1 MGQSYRIRT
10 ELGITK
16 TINVELTQ
24 EFEFLEILSL
34 KLQQQDVYS
43 RLCADYGVVVGRV
56 TANNGLGIPYARVA
70 VFIPIEQFD
79 QSNPIISS
87 IYPYNSPSDR
97 NEDGYRYNLLP
108 YEPSYTGHAAT
119 GTLPS
124 RLDVLTGQTAVEIFD
139 KYYKLTAKTNDSG
152 DYMIMGVP
160 LGEQTIVMDV
170 DLSDIGEFSL
180 TPQDLIRMGLATEAQ
195 VAGNRFR
202 TSADLNS
209 LPQIINLTKVVE
221 VSPLWGEPAVC
232 QIAIN
237 RVDFDLRNEANVDIQ
252 PTAVF
257 MGSIFSTSEQYAIKR
272 NSRPKDDFGNLCQLE
287 AGPGQIIAIRQTLQ
301 VDLSGNPFLE
311 RYDIE
316 KNGNVIDDN
325 GAWLIE
331 LPMNLEYLVTNE
343 FGERIISYDPTIG
356 IPTKSKYRFKIKW
369 QQSSNASEQYRRA
382 YYLIPNVRE
391 FGWPNN
397 IQDPNLSG
405 IANPQLNS
413 SYYFGLDWSG
423 YTNGLQGQQA
433 VDKLDQIINCEDTFY
448 EFEYNRVYTVSALID
463 QYKDGA
469 RGKFIGVKEID
480 NNSCE
485 ETVNKFPVNEGFR
498 NFDFLF
504 FIYSILLQ
512 VLQIISIPLL
522 IAYHLIAALWNFM
535 VDFKNT
541 VLTVLYTLG
550 GALIAIGLIELL
562 FAGTQFF
569 TGGSFIVIQKA
580 TKFIILGGKILGSAI
595 LLNILLNN
603 LKRRSFNR
611 FYLPILTYPDCQTCS
626 CGESFSDSDI
636 GGDKSSLLTQF
647 SASYYYYEKILQS
660 LASIYSNEDQQ
671 IVAQSFSQAMGTVGG
686 DEASDRYKTTFP
698 EEVTLIDGNDKFFSY
713 SPDLPFGER
722 INVFNT
728 RKKFFDGLNKIS
740 VSFDFPSNSALQH
753 FDNTITVVSQTTF
766 DSGSLLTFIDI
777 ALTQDVNFTT
787 TGSTVAFGFP
797 NGISGTSINPG
808 VSQYPVEYAI
818 SQTTNSSPVNYILST
833 GSTITN
839 YKFPADLEYYQVI
852 TAITVSDAVQI
863 WGPNTTNGLLPT
875 IFSSDTDII
884 WNRRTGG
891 SWGSTSVSTY
901 PVSTTFVD
909 FDKQFILILQRGVD
923 PYSPNYTNKYGI
935 GKLLGYPNE
944 NDFVITASTR
954 LNIPIQKNTDTT
966 TSVQKHNN
974 QNNIFYSSHFFKPG
988 NDFSAFTT
996 STVGYYGQLDAQNPG
1011 PRMLLQN
1018 INGQYQGICSTWFND
1033 FFTTSNT
1040 ERVKVKKYEQYEDLS
1055 GAAYYYLQGGNK
1067 PSEVITSYYTKVL
1080 LPSLITNPLNISNG
1094 NINVM
1099 RTDRLPSSDGL
1110 DGSSFNNNPALL
1122 QQNLNFSTYI
1132 INTTDQG
1139 ISTVSFSSGADIV
1152 PPDIE
1157 GQLAWTNV
1165 LDSFN
1170 CENAV
1175 SLRCYEKYN
1184 TSFGVNR
1191 NCATKDD
1198 VENGCY
1204 VFMRKPLK
1212 DLGKDIR
1219 NFNEWGYRYRFFFG
1233 LCRGVLAQ
1241 SFTNNWVNGSL
1252 FTFPI
1257 QITKRWGRDN
1267 KVKELRY
1274 PRKLIY
1280 FDTSTNNFYYRSSPW
1295 LGSPTTGSFIGR
1307 STLGEAFPMN
1317 KRNLLFPTTI
1327 INLGMKDS
1335 FYDEITF
1342 TPSTAAYVMN
1352 NLNPTS
1358 YQDTSNIVNLFVISR
1373 IANSTF
1379 LTRITNNDSLNV
1391 LFSRNQ
1397 GIPQKNRIDA
1407 DLAQMM
1413 SINSEIGV
1421 VPFTPEFYDST
1432 GPVNTN
1438 PVVIYGTTADN
1449 ALMGIFFSSTTFD
1462 LQTKDFVSP
1471 GIINFRPNP
1480 FVPPITYPYGIKSQ
1494 KVPFY
1499 QWQLNQP
1506 SNIFTI
1512 FGSETNNWATDSLD
1526 IITSAYQ
1533 NLNRRNLTTPNY
1545 FVPSNTSLDIYQR
1558 GYIFNVDSS
1567 GNYDPNVWNSMKSKF
1582 MIGAPNHFYFGLF
1595 KGKSAMDLFKTKY
1608 LPNE

>member
-24 EFEFLEILSL
+24 EFEFL
-34 KLQQQDVYS
+34 D
-43 RLCADYGVVVGRV
+43 
-56 TANNGLGIPYARVA
+56 TANNGLGIPNARVA
-70 VFIPIEQFD
+70 IFVPIEQID
-79 QSNPIISS
+79 QSNPVISS

-124 RLDVLTGQTAVEIFD
+124 RLDVLTGQTAVEIYD

-160 LGEQTIVMDV
+160 LGEQTIV
-170 DLSDIGEFSL
+170 I
-180 TPQDLIRMGLATEAQ
+180 
-195 VAGNRFR
+195 
-202 TSADLNS
+202 
-209 LPQIINLTKVVE
+209 PQIINLTKVVE

-272 NSRPKDDFGNLCQLE
+272 NSKPKDDFGNLCQLE
-287 AGPGQIIAIRQTLQ
+287 TGPGQILAIRQTLQ

-311 RYDIE
+311 QYEIE
-316 KNGNVIDDN
+316 KNGNVIDGN

-343 FGERIISYDPTIG
+343 FGERIISYDPSIG

-382 YYLIPNVRE
+382 YYLIPNIRE
-391 FGWPNN
+391 FGWPSD
-397 IQDPNLSG
+397 IQDPNLSN
-405 IANPQLNS
+405 IFNSQLQS

-423 YTNGLQGQQA
+423 YTSGFQGQEA

-448 EFEYNRVYTVSALID
+448 EFEYNRVYTVSGLID
-463 QYKDGA
+463 QYKDGS
-469 RGKFIGVKEID
+469 RGRFIGIKEID

-485 ETVNKFPVNEGFR
+485 ETVNKVPVNEGFR
-498 NFDFLF
+498 NFDLLF
-504 FIYSILLQ
+504 FVYSILLQ
-512 VLQIISIPLL
+512 ILQIVGVPLL
-522 IAYHLIAALWNFM
+522 ITYHLIAALWNFV
-535 VDFKNT
+535 VDIRNG
-541 VLTVLYTLG
+541 LTTLG
-550 GALIAIGLIELL
+550 YAIGGLMTLVGAIEVI
-562 FAGTQFF
+562 FAGTQFSSIF
-569 TGGSFIVIQKA
+569 TNPGGLLGGLVVLKKA
-580 TKFIILGGKILGSAI
+580 IAFTTTGLTILGITIGIDILTR
-595 LLNILLNN
+595 LLR
-603 LKRRSFNR
+603 RRSFNR
-611 FYLPILTYPDCQTCS
+611 FYLPILTYPDCSSCS
-626 CGESFSDSDI
+626 CGESFSDSDV
-636 GGDKSSLLTQF
+636 GGSKVSLLTQF
-647 SASYYYYEKILQS
+647 SSSFFYYEKILQS
-660 LASIYSNEDQQ
+660 LTSQYSSEDAQ
-671 IVAQSFSQAMGTVGG
+671 IVALSFSQAMGTVGG
-686 DEASDRYKTTFP
+686 DEAADNYKTTVSP
-698 EEVTLIDGNDKFFSY
+698 ETNLVDGNDRFFAY

-728 RKKFFDGLNKIS
+728 RKKYFDGINKIS
-740 VSFDFPSNSALQH
+740 VSFDYPANSALQH
-753 FDNTITVVSQTTF
+753 FDNTLTVVSQTSFESGTLMTF
-766 DSGSLLTFIDI
+766 VDI
-777 ALTQDVNFTT
+777 ARTQDVNYTT
-787 TGSTVAFGFP
+787 TGSTVASGFP
-797 NGISGTSINPG
+797 NGISGTSINPSL
-808 VSQYPVEYAI
+808 SQYPVEYAI
-818 SQTTNSSPVNYILST
+818 NQTTNSQPVNYILST

-839 YKFPADLEYYQVI
+839 YKFPSDIEYYQVV
-852 TAITVSDAVQI
+852 TAITISDAIQI
-863 WGPNTTNGLLPT
+863 WGGNTTNGLLPT
-875 IFSSDTDII
+875 IFSSDTDIL
-884 WNRRTGG
+884 WNRRTGS
-891 SWGSTSVSTY
+891 SWGGLSITTY
-901 PVSTTFVD
+901 PVSATFAD
-909 FDKQFILILQRGVD
+909 FNSQYVLILQRGVD
-923 PYSPNYTNKYGI
+923 PYSPNYVNRYGL
-935 GKLLGYPNE
+935 GKLFGYPNE
-944 NDFVITASTR
+944 NDYVVTASTR

-966 TSVQKHNN
+966 TSVQKFNN
-974 QNNIFYSSHFFKPG
+974 QSNIFYPSHFFRPG
-988 NDFSAFTT
+988 NDYSAFTT
-996 STVGYYGQLDAQNPG
+996 SQVGYYSSLDAQNPG
-1011 PRMLLQN
+1011 PSMFN
-1018 INGQYQGICSTWFND
+1018 STINNQYEGIVSSIWND
-1033 FFTTSNT
+1033 FFTTSNNGLI
-1040 ERVKVKKYEQYEDLS
+1040 KVKKYEQYEDLS
-1055 GAAYYYLQGGNK
+1055 GAAYYYLQGGRRPNDV
-1067 PSEVITSYYTKVL
+1067 STFYYTKVL
-1080 LPSLITNPLNISNG
+1080 LPSLLTNPLNINNSNL
-1094 NINVM
+1094 NVM
-1099 RTDRLPSSDGL
+1099 RTDRLPSSDAL
-1110 DGSSFNNNPALL
+1110 DGSSWNNNPALL
-1122 QQNLNFSTYI
+1122 QQNLNFAIYVISS
-1132 INTTDQG
+1132 TDQG
-1139 ISTVSFSSGADIV
+1139 ISTVSFGQGADII

-1165 LDSFN
+1165 LDSFS

-1175 SLRCYEKYN
+1175 SLGCYEKYN

-1198 VENGCY
+1198 VESGCY
-1204 VFMRKPLK
+1204 VFMRRPLR

-1219 NFNEWGYRYRFFFG
+1219 NFNEWGFRYRFFFG

-1241 SFTNNWVNGSL
+1241 SFTNNWLNGSL

-1257 QITKRWGRDN
+1257 QITRKWGRDN
-1267 KVKELRY
+1267 RLKELRY
-1274 PRKLIY
+1274 PRNLIY
-1280 FDTSTNNFYYRSSPW
+1280 FDASTNNFYYRSSPW
-1295 LGSPTTGSFIGR
+1295 LGTPTTGSFIGKP
-1307 STLGEAFPMN
+1307 TLGQSFPMN
-1317 KRNLLFPTTI
+1317 IRNLLFPTTI
-1327 INLGMKDS
+1327 MNLGMKDS

-1352 NLNPTS
+1352 NLNSTS

-1391 LFSRNQ
+1391 LFSRNPN
-1397 GIPQKNRIDA
+1397 IPPKNRIDA

-1413 SINSEIGV
+1413 SINCEIGV
-1421 VPFTPEFYDST
+1421 VPFTPEYYDST

-1438 PVVIYGTTADN
+1438 PVVIYGTTAEN

-1462 LQTKDFVSP
+1462 LQTKDFISP

-1480 FVPPITYPYGIKSQ
+1480 FVPAITYPYGIKSQ

-1506 SNIFTI
+1506 QSIFTI
-1512 FGSETNNWATDSLD
+1512 FGSERNNWATDIPD
-1526 IITSAYQ
+1526 IVTSEYQ
-1533 NLNRRNLTTPNY
+1533 NLNRRNVTTPNY
-1545 FVPSNTSLDIYQR
+1545 FVPSNTSFDIYQR
-1558 GYIFNVDSS
+1558 GYIFNVDSV

>member
-56 TANNGLGIPYARVA
+56 TANNGLGIPNARVA

-311 RYDIE
+311 RYEIE
-316 KNGNVIDDN
+316 KNGNVIDEN

-343 FGERIISYDPTIG
+343 FGERIISYDPSIG

-369 QQSSNASEQYRRA
+369 QQSTNASEQYRRA
-382 YYLIPNVRE
+382 YYLVPNVRE
-391 FGWPNN
+391 FGWVND
-397 IQDPNLSG
+397 IQDPNQSN
-405 IANPQLNS
+405 IINPQLNS

-423 YTNGLQGQQA
+423 YTNGFQGQQA

-512 VLQIISIPLL
+512 VLQIVSIPLL

-535 VDFKNT
+535 VDFKNI
-541 VLTVLYTLG
+541 VLGVLYTLG
-550 GALIAIGLIELL
+550 AAVTIIGLLELTMVTNIFQGSYFQQVAKAQKWL
-562 FAGTQFF
+562 A
-569 TGGSFIVIQKA
+569 TGLY
-580 TKFIILGGKILGSAI
+580 ILGAAI
-595 LLNILLNN
+595 LLNILLNA
-603 LKRRSFNR
+603 LRRRTFNR
-611 FYLPILTYPDCQTCS
+611 FYLPILTYPDCQACS
-626 CGESFSDSDI
+626 CGESFSDSDV
-636 GGDKSSLLTQF
+636 GGGKSSLLTQF
-647 SASYYYYEKILQS
+647 SSSYNYFEKIFQS
-660 LASIYSNEDQQ
+660 LASIFTNEDQQ
-671 IVAQSFSQAMGTVGG
+671 IVAQSFSQSMGTVGG
-686 DEASDRYKTTFP
+686 DEASVRYKTTFP
-698 EEVTLIDGNDKFFSY
+698 EEVTLIDGNDRFFSY

-728 RKKFFDGLNKIS
+728 RKKYFDGLNKIS
-740 VSFDFPSNSALQH
+740 VSFDYPSNAALQH
-753 FDNTITVVSQTTF
+753 FDNTITVVSQTTL
-766 DSGSLLTFIDI
+766 DPGTLLTFVDI
-777 ALTQDVNFTT
+777 TKTQDINFTT
-787 TGSTVAFGFP
+787 TGSTVAAGYP
-797 NGISGTSINPG
+797 NGISGTSINSG
-808 VSQYPVEYAI
+808 ISQYPVEYAV

-863 WGPNTTNGLLPT
+863 WGTNTSNGLLPT

-891 SWGSTSVSTY
+891 SWGSVSVSTY

-909 FDKQFILILQRGVD
+909 FDKQYILILQRGVD
-923 PYSPNYTNKYGI
+923 PYSPNYTNRYGI

-944 NDFVITASTR
+944 NDYIVTASTR
-954 LNIPIQKNTDTT
+954 VNIPIQKNTDTT
-966 TSVQKHNN
+966 TSVQKFNN
-974 QNNIFYSSHFFKPG
+974 QNNIFYSSHFFEPG

-1018 INGQYQGICSTWFND
+1018 INGQYQAICSTWFND
-1033 FFTTSNT
+1033 FFTLSNT

-1067 PSEVITSYYTKVL
+1067 PGDIITSYYTKVL
-1080 LPSLITNPLNISNG
+1080 LPSLIANPLNIGISNL
-1094 NINVM
+1094 NVM

-1110 DGSSFNNNPALL
+1110 DGSSWNNNPALL
-1122 QQNLNFSTYI
+1122 QQNLNFNMYI
-1132 INTTDQG
+1132 INTGDQG
-1139 ISTVSFSSGADIV
+1139 ISTVSYSSGADIV

-1175 SLRCYEKYN
+1175 ALKCYEKYN
-1184 TSFGVNR
+1184 TTFGVNK
-1191 NCATKDD
+1191 NCATIDD

-1204 VFMRKPLK
+1204 VFMRRPLR
-1212 DLGKDIR
+1212 DLNLDIR

-1307 STLGEAFPMN
+1307 STLGEPFPMN

-1352 NLNPTS
+1352 NLNSTS

-1421 VPFTPEFYDST
+1421 VPFSPEFYDST

-1512 FGSETNNWATDSLD
+1512 FGSETNNWATDSAD
-1526 IITSAYQ
+1526 IITSPYQ

>member
-56 TANNGLGIPYARVA
+56 TANNGLGIPNARIGI
-70 VFIPIEQFD
+70 FIPIEQID

-97 NEDGYRYNLLP
+97 NEDGFRYNLLP

-119 GTLPS
+119 GTLPT
-124 RLDVLTGQTAVEIFD
+124 RLDVLTGQTTVEIYD

-160 LGEQTIVMDV
+160 LGEQIIVMDV

-202 TSADLNS
+202 SSEDLNS

-221 VSPLWGEPAVC
+221 VSPLWGEPSVC

-257 MGSIFSTSEQYAIKR
+257 MGSIFSTSEKYAIKR
-272 NSRPKDDFGNLCQLE
+272 NSKPKDDFGNLCQLE
-287 AGPGQIIAIRQTLQ
+287 TGPGQILAIRQTLQ

-311 RYDIE
+311 QYEIE

-343 FGERIISYDPTIG
+343 FGEKIISYDPSIG

-369 QQSSNASEQYRRA
+369 QQSSNASEQFRRA
-382 YYLIPNVRE
+382 YYLVPNIRE
-391 FGWPNN
+391 FGWTSD
-397 IQDPNLSG
+397 IVDPNQ
-405 IANPQLNS
+405 NPTFNTQLRS
-413 SYYFGLDWSG
+413 SYYFGLEWSG
-423 YTNGLQGQQA
+423 YTAGLQGQQA

-469 RGKFIGVKEID
+469 RGKFVGVKEID

-504 FIYSILLQ
+504 FVYSILLQ
-512 VLQIISIPLL
+512 IFQIVGVVLL
-522 IAYHLIAALWNFM
+522 IAYHIVAALWNTV
-535 VDFKNT
+535 VDIRNA
-541 VLTVLYTLG
+541 LTTLG
-550 GALIAIGLIELL
+550 YVIGGLLVAIALLEATGVVTSIITGTFFQQIAKIGQYFSTGLTILGITIAIDI
-562 FAGTQFF
+562 
-569 TGGSFIVIQKA
+569 A
-580 TKFIILGGKILGSAI
+580 TRRLR
-595 LLNILLNN
+595 
-603 LKRRSFNR
+603 RRSFNR
-611 FYLPILTYPDCQTCS
+611 FYLPILTYPDCTSCS
-626 CGESFSDSDI
+626 CGESFSDSDV
-636 GGDKSSLLTQF
+636 GGSKFSLLTQF
-647 SASYYYYEKILQS
+647 SNSYLYYEKILQS
-660 LASIYSNEDQQ
+660 LTNQYAPEDAQ
-671 IVAQSFSQAMGTVGG
+671 IIALSFSQAMGTVNG
-686 DEASDRYKTTFP
+686 DEADNSYKTTVSP
-698 EEVTLIDGNDKFFSY
+698 ETRLLDGNDRFFSY

-728 RKKFFDGLNKIS
+728 RKKYFDGVNKIS
-740 VSFDFPSNSALQH
+740 VSFNNPANSSLQH
-753 FDNTITVVSQTTF
+753 FDNTLTVVSQTSF
-766 DSGSLLTFIDI
+766 DSGTLMTFVDI
-777 ALTQDVNFTT
+777 ARSQDVNFTT
-787 TGSTVAFGFP
+787 TGSTTAVGFP
-797 NGISGTSINPG
+797 NGISGTSLNPG
-808 VSQYPVEYAI
+808 ISQYSVEYAVN
-818 SQTTNSSPVNYILST
+818 QTTNSQPVNYILST

-839 YKFPADLEYYQVI
+839 YKFPSDIEYFQVV
-852 TAITVSDAVQI
+852 TAITISDAIQI
-863 WGPNTTNGLLPT
+863 WGSNTTNGLLPT
-875 IFSSDTDII
+875 IFSSDTDIY
-884 WNRRTGG
+884 WNRRTGS
-891 SWGSTSVSTY
+891 SWGSLSVTTY
-901 PVSTTFVD
+901 PVSTTFAD
-909 FDKQFILILQRGVD
+909 FNSQYILILQRGVD
-923 PYSPNYTNKYGI
+923 PYSPSYVNRYGL
-935 GKLLGYPNE
+935 GKLFGYPNE
-944 NDFVITASTR
+944 NDLIVTASTR

-966 TSVQKHNN
+966 TSVQKFNN
-974 QNNIFYSSHFFKPG
+974 QTNIFYQSHFFKPG
-988 NDFSAFTT
+988 NDYSAFTT
-996 STVGYYGQLDAQNPG
+996 SQVGYYSSLDAQNPG
-1011 PRMLLQN
+1011 PSMFN
-1018 INGQYQGICSTWFND
+1018 STINNQYEGIVSSISND
-1033 FFTTSNT
+1033 FFTLSNNQL
-1040 ERVKVKKYEQYEDLS
+1040 VKVKKYEQYEDLS
-1055 GAAYYYLQGGNK
+1055 GAAYYYLQGGRRPQNV
-1067 PSEVITSYYTKVL
+1067 STFYYTKVL
-1080 LPSLITNPLNISNG
+1080 LPSLLSNPLNLG
-1094 NINVM
+1094 NPNLNVF
-1099 RTDRLPSSDGL
+1099 RNDRLPSSDAL
-1110 DGSSFNNNPALL
+1110 DGSSWNNNPALL
-1122 QQNLNFSTYI
+1122 QQNLNFALYV
-1132 INTTDQG
+1132 INSTDQG
-1139 ISTVSFSSGADIV
+1139 ISTVSFGEGADIV

-1157 GQLAWTNV
+1157 GQVAWTNV

-1170 CENAV
+1170 CANAV
-1175 SLRCYEKYN
+1175 SLKCYEKYN

-1191 NCATKDD
+1191 YCATKDD

-1204 VFMRKPLK
+1204 VFMRRPLL
-1212 DLGKDIR
+1212 DLGKDIT
-1219 NFNEWGYRYRFFFG
+1219 NFNEWGFRYRFFFG

-1241 SFTNNWVNGSL
+1241 SFTNNWVNGTL

-1274 PRKLIY
+1274 PRNLIY
-1280 FDTSTNNFYYRSSPW
+1280 FDESTNNFYYRSSPW
-1295 LGSPTTGSFIGR
+1295 LGTPTTGSFIGK
-1307 STLGEAFPMN
+1307 STAGQLFPIN
-1317 KRNLLFPTTI
+1317 TRNLLFPTTVM
-1327 INLGMKDS
+1327 NMGMKDS

-1342 TPSTAAYVMN
+1342 TPSTAAYVMS
-1352 NLNPTS
+1352 NLNSTS

-1391 LFSRNQ
+1391 LFSRNP
-1397 GIPQKNRIDA
+1397 GIPPKNRIDA

-1413 SINSEIGV
+1413 SINCEVGV
-1421 VPFTPEFYDST
+1421 VPFTPEYYDTTT
-1432 GPVNTN
+1432 G

-1462 LQTKDFVSP
+1462 LQTKDFISP

-1480 FVPPITYPYGIKSQ
+1480 FVPAITYPYGIKSQ

-1499 QWQLNQP
+1499 QWQLKQP
-1506 SNIFTI
+1506 QNVITI
-1512 FGSETNNWATDSLD
+1512 FGSEENNWATDITD
-1526 IITSAYQ
+1526 IVTSEYQ

-1545 FVPSNTSLDIYQR
+1545 FVPSNTSFDIYQR
-1558 GYIFNVDSS
+1558 GYIFNVNSNGD
-1567 GNYDPNVWNSMKSKF
+1567 YDPNVWTSMKSKF
-1582 MIGAPNHFYFGLF
+1582 MIGAPNQFYFGLF